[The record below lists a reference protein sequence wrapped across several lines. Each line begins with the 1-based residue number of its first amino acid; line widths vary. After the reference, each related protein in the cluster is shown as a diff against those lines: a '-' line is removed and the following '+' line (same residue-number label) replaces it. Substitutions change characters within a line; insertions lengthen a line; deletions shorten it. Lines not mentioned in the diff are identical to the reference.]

1 MNNERM
7 IAAVYIRVSTEDQA
21 REGFSLGEQ
30 KEKLLQLCAFKGYE
44 VFKVY
49 EDAGISAKDMEHRP
63 AFQEMLQ
70 DMRTGKINYIVA
82 YKLDRV
88 TRSVRDLEELISQL
102 EKYNCYL
109 VCDRDD
115 VNTSTANGRFFVRML
130 TVLSQLEIEIV
141 SERTKFGLNGAIKS
155 SHLPGP
161 APLGYKKDGNKKTI
175 VDETT
180 KPVIERIF
188 KMYLE
193 GKSFQQISN
202 IFNEE
207 KLLNPKKWKDTT
219 IQKIIDNKIYMGD
232 YEQYK
237 RIAKKEN
244 KEPVIYMNV
253 VEPIISRAMW
263 EECQRQ
269 KEVNQRTYTRDRV
282 YLFFQKIKCS
292 TCGRIMK
299 CKGSGGKKKKY
310 MYYNCEFCHF
320 NLREDY
326 VEEYMIKAIYEFLE
340 FEQMCNS
347 FFLPILADKKD
358 KNTDLNLDKE
368 IEGYIKQKERIKKA
382 YLTGI
387 VELKDFEEDLKKI
400 NEKLEILNN
409 KKQELNELDVHTFT
423 IEKVMARRD
432 IEKISIDNGYKEKE
446 FYKFEWDIKTK
457 EEKQQFISKY
467 IDNIVIDKTDT
478 GSLDIKQINF
488 RSSFIDK
495 AVKLTQ
501 VGAYDYKLPFEVN
514 HKQEMVLVS
523 SPMKR
528 KQVNKYLGYLREYFE
543 IEYRED
549 KGDRTENG
557 MTVFDS
563 AIPDNYELL
572 KVIPIIDINLFKG
585 KDITFGL
592 VFRPTIK
599 EIINEK

>member
-1 MNNERM
+1 MNDEKK
-7 IAAVYIRVSTEDQA
+7 IADIYIRVSTLDQA
-21 REGFSLGEQ
+21 REGFSLPEQ
-30 KEKLLQLCAFKGYE
+30 KEKLIEFCKSKGYE
-44 VFKVY
+44 IHKIY
-49 EDAGISAKDMEHRP
+49 ADEGISAKDDKRP
-63 AFQEMLQ
+63 AYQQM
-70 DMRTGKINYIVA
+70 INDIKNGTVNVIVA
-82 YKLDRV
+82 LKLDRL
-88 TRSVRDLEELISQL
+88 TRSVFDVEKLMKLLDIYGCDLDC
-102 EKYNCYL
+102 K
-109 VCDRDD
+109 DD
-115 VNTSTANGRFFVRML
+115 DSNTLTSNGRMYIRL
-130 TVLSQLEIEIV
+130 TTAFSQNEIERC

-155 SHLPGP
+155 GHLPGVV
-161 APLGYKKDGNKKTI
+161 PLGYKKDGSKKTI
-175 VDETT
+175 IDETT
-180 KPVIERIF
+180 RHIIERIF
-188 KMYLE
+188 NLYLE
-193 GKSFQQISN
+193 GNSYQQISN
-202 IFNEE
+202 IFNKE
-207 KLLNPKKWKDTT
+207 KVLNKSWYDTD
-219 IQKIIDNKIYMGD
+219 IEKIINNRIYMGD

-237 RIAKKEN
+237 RIAKKIGRDT
-244 KEPVIYMNV
+244 VIYMNV
-253 VEPIISRAMW
+253 VEPIITRAMW
-263 EECQRQ
+263 EECQTQ
-269 KEVNQRTYTRDRV
+269 KLANQRTYTRTRT
-282 YLFFQKIKCS
+282 YLFFQKLVCPK
-292 TCGRIMK
+292 CGRIMK

-310 MYYNCEFCHF
+310 IYYNCEFCHF

-557 MTVFDS
+557 MTVFDCS
-563 AIPDNYELL
+563 IPDNYELL
-572 KVIPIIDINLFKG
+572 KVIPIIDLNLFKG